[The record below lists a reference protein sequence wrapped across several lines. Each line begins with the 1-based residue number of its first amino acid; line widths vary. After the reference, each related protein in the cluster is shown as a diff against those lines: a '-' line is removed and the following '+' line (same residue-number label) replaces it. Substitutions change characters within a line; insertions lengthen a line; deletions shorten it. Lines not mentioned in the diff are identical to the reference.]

1 MIKKYKKVIIILGII
16 ILPLLY
22 SAFYLKAFWN
32 PYGNLNDIPVALV
45 NLDKCEE
52 NCKSTELID
61 SLKEKDT
68 FDFDVVSE
76 EKAEE
81 GLVNKDY
88 YAIIKIPEDF
98 TSSFES
104 NGDYHSTEITYRPNK
119 KTNYL
124 ASQIIGSAV
133 NEVESTLNSE
143 VNKEITKNL
152 TDNLKKVPEETN
164 KVKEGMIT
172 LNDGTLKLNNGS
184 TNLYNGLNELASGY
198 KDFNQGIN
206 TLKEGSTKLESSYQA
221 FDEALTTVSNSTNEF
236 TEKAKALDQIPSVS
250 NEIASGIDSISTNL
264 SSYESFNNQALDDAS
279 TVYQLIINYVN
290 ANPDSL
296 NDPNINNAY
305 QVANGYLNTGTFNT
319 LKDNLNSLVSA
330 QNNLNHNYQTFNSN
344 LASTSEVNSSLNSLN
359 NALTSLSTSSGQ
371 IEGAISEIDNGISEI
386 NNNSNTI
393 NNALNQSKDGAL
405 TLSNGLNTLD
415 NSVRTSVNTLDEEI
429 SKTDE
434 SLNKLDGIE
443 EYAKQPVKVNEQDY
457 GEYNEYGIFFAPYFM
472 SLSLWVGGVLI
483 MMGLYYDPDNRF
495 KILGRNSN
503 HKALRLLFYNII
515 AILQAL
521 ILGFVLKLALGFTV
535 ANTFLYYGSCI
546 LVSMTFLAIIMFLF
560 FNFKDVGRFLALV
573 LLIIQLTA
581 CAGTFPIETTPT
593 FFKIINPFI
602 PMTYSVNLFRE
613 SFVNLNTD
621 FIWSNIGVLLLVFV
635 IFTILILITGYFK
648 QKKQDVK

>member
-16 ILPLLY
+16 ILPLIY
-22 SAFYLKAFWN
+22 SVFYLKAFWN

-52 NCKSTELID
+52 NCKSTELINT
-61 SLKEKDT
+61 LKEKDT

-152 TDNLKKVPEETN
+152 TDNLKSVPAQTN
-164 KVKEGMIT
+164 MIKEGMQ
-172 LNDGTLKLNNGS
+172 TLKNGTFQLNNGS
-184 TNLYNGLNELASGY
+184 SELYNGLSELSSGY
-198 KDFNQGIN
+198 KDFSKAVD
-206 TLKEGSTKLESSYQA
+206 TLKTGTDKLDNNYKQ
-221 FDEALTTVSNSTNEF
+221 FDEALNTVSDSTNEF
-236 TEKAKALDQIPSVS
+236 TEKAKALESLPNAS
-250 NEIASGIDSISTNL
+250 NEIASGVSNITEGLNN
-264 SSYESFNNQALDDAS
+264 YQTFNNQALDDVN
-279 TVYQLIINYVN
+279 TIYQLIINYVN
-290 ANPDSL
+290 ENPDSL
-296 NDPNINNAY
+296 NDPNISNAY
-305 QVANGYLNTGTFNT
+305 QVASSYLNTGTFST
-319 LKDNLNSLVSA
+319 LKGNLNSLVNA
-330 QNNLNHNYQTFNSN
+330 QNNLNHNYQTFNSSIVSIN
-344 LASTSEVNSSLNSLN
+344 GINSSLNTLN
-359 NALTSLSTSSGQ
+359 NALNNLSSSSTQ
-371 IEGAISEIDNGISEI
+371 IKGAITEIDNGLGQI
-386 NNNSNTI
+386 NSNSASI
-393 NNALNQSKDGAL
+393 ENALNRSEAGAL

-415 NSVRTSVNTLDEEI
+415 NSVSTSVNTLNEE
-429 SKTDE
+429 TDKASS

-443 EYAKQPVKVNEQDY
+443 EYAKEPVKVNEQDY
-457 GEYNEYGIFFAPYFM
+457 GEYSEYGIFFAPYFM

-495 KILGRNSN
+495 KILGRDSQ
-503 HKALRLLFYNII
+503 HKGLRLLFYNII
-515 AILQAL
+515 AVLQAL
-521 ILGFVLKLALGFTV
+521 ILGFILKLCLGFTV
-535 ANTFLYYGSCI
+535 TDTLLYYGSCI

-581 CAGTFPIETTPT
+581 SAGTFPIETTPT

-613 SFVNLNTD
+613 SFVNINSD
-621 FIWSNIGVLLLVFV
+621 FIWSNVGILLLFFV
-635 IFTILILITGYFK
+635 IFTVLILITGYFK
-648 QKKQDVK
+648 QKKQLVK